1 MRVRVFV
8 LVLVLVLVFVLAL
21 VLTRIARE
29 GRSPS
34 ALTLW
39 ASLGIFGITVVGV
52 VWWHP
57 IQWHHG
63 HGHGRSPSALA
74 SLGIGVMVGKL

>member
-8 LVLVLVLVFVLAL
+8 FALALVLVFVLAL

-39 ASLGIFGITVVGV
+39 ASLGIFGITVVGLCGGIQFNGITV
-52 VWWHP
+52 TVTVGHRLLWHL
-57 IQWHHG
+57 W
-63 HGHGRSPSALA
+63 A
-74 SLGIGVMVGKL
+74 SGSW